1 VSQGVSLGVCRRA
14 QFVIFASGLVLA
26 TLGTAPALGQQ
37 SGTEDRADEVEGKIE
52 TRREVQR
59 TADEALELDG
69 FGDGP
74 RVTYQQVLA
83 DPDNIDLNFG
93 MP

>member
-1 VSQGVSLGVCRRA
+1 MSQGVSLGVCRRA

-26 TLGTAPALGQQ
+26 TLGTTPAFGQQ

-83 DPDNIDLNFG
+83 DPDNIDLNFR
-93 MP
+93 